1 MRHATPLFT
10 HANFKTEFYR
20 STPSAKSLAVLA
32 FSVLFLGVSGFA
44 QSGTMSTFAGLSSTV
59 KGSNASAAPDVTIAV
74 GTLDYCEH
82 VNSEYQCWYKGGA
95 NANQPVNF
103 LGSAIPKTDSGPWSQ
118 NSNNG
123 GNTPNCPT
131 AFSPNSQML
140 HDNVYNLWIMEKRI
154 TSKLNGNNYMCVAIS
169 NVEDVSSTSP
179 AFAWFAFEYNLDL
192 VIPLNSH
199 GNYYYPDYP
208 QTGLWQD
215 STSTAPPY
223 TAATDQ
229 AMWISYDLQDPNNGD
244 NINGVLVCA
253 VDLAGL
259 RASTSSPYKNNSHTP
274 ACTVA
279 HPLVVY
285 TQRRSWVPANNSD
298 TTPPISTDGEMFT
311 YMIEPVEN
319 KTSYL
324 TDPNHT
330 QGVEQWTINWTATPP
345 TPTFVNSWDQPSTQP
360 NGDQL
365 GCFNPLNY
373 YDTVCVPQPS
383 TSTTGIYIDSVAD
396 RMQQFFHYTSNN
408 GQGSIWTS
416 AHAIQINPNA
426 TDFSQTEADIR
437 ILQRNTAY
445 PNAVYVAAD
454 YPTLDPVDPNAYVV
468 LPSIVRDKVGNLQ
481 GILGISGTG
490 SDEHPGLDSYNFIPG
505 SLTEGTYGYI
515 ASPLTDGDA
524 EDTDSL
530 GYRWGDW
537 YSAVLDPSDG
547 CTVWVAG
554 EYLPVNRTTEPYWY
568 TEMAKL
574 PPMNSCLG
582 PVTLSNVS
590 LNFGDIQVGVKSS
603 PIVVTVTNNETVALN
618 ITGISTGGG
627 VFTQTNT
634 CGQPLAPNG
643 GTCTISV
650 YFTPTA
656 TGTATGTLMVT
667 DGAGNSPQTASLT
680 GIGATSA
687 ISLSPGTLAFGNQV
701 LNLASAGQAITVTNS
716 GFVNLT
722 VNSVVASGGYSQTS
736 NCAGATLTP
745 GQTCTITV
753 TFAPTIVGSMPGA
766 ITVNDTAVGAPHVV
780 GLTGSGIL
788 ALSMSGNI
796 TFAATNVGSTA
807 TAQTMSLTNNQSQTL
822 TFTWATSGDF
832 SAVGSTSNPCNGTL
846 AAKAKCSFLVSFTP
860 TTNGII
866 KGNLT
871 ITPTPSGNIVAG
883 GLTGTGQNGATSP
896 LTFSPASLSFGS
908 VGITTSS
915 AKTVTIKN
923 ASAATIDISSVT
935 GSGYF
940 VVTPS
945 GATPCG
951 GNLLVGKTCTVTV
964 TFTPLV
970 TGSIIGG
977 VTVIDN
983 ASISTQVQDAA
994 GTGVMDITLT
1004 PASISFGTVSIGS
1017 TSAVSVVTVTNN
1029 LPTAVPITSVVA
1041 SGDFI
1046 STAGGGIPCG
1056 TSVLA
1061 NSTCTLGV
1069 EFSPSVTGSISGAL
1083 TFSYAA
1089 GSSPQV
1095 VSLSGTG
1102 GTSNNSSTKSD

>member
-1 MRHATPLFT
+1 MMPLS
-10 HANFKTEFYR
+10 AQADFKKGFHPWTR
-20 STPSAKSLAVLA
+20 SAKSLAVLA
-32 FSVLFLGVSGFA
+32 FSVLFLCASGFA
-44 QSGTMSTFAGLSSTV
+44 QSGTMSTFAGLNSTI
-59 KGSNASAAPDVTIAV
+59 KGSNASATPDPTIAV
-74 GTLDYCEH
+74 GTLEYCEH
-82 VNSEYQCWYKGGA
+82 VNSEYQCWYKSGA

-103 LGSAIPKTDSGPWSQ
+103 LGSTSPKTDSGPWSQ

-199 GNYYYPDYP
+199 GNYFYPDYP

-215 STSTAPPY
+215 STSTTPPY

-229 AMWISYDLQDPNNGD
+229 AMWITYDLQDPNNAD

-319 KTSYL
+319 RSSYL

-345 TPTFVNSWDQPSTQP
+345 TPTFVNSWDLPSTQP

-396 RMQQFFHYTSNN
+396 RMQQFFHYTSDA
-408 GQGSIWTS
+408 GQGSVWTS
-416 AHAIQINPNA
+416 AHAIQIIPNA
-426 TDFSQTEADIR
+426 TSFTQTEADIR
-437 ILQRNTAY
+437 VLQRNTAY
-445 PNAVYVAAD
+445 PNAVYIAGD
-454 YPTLDPVDPNAYVV
+454 YPVLDPVDPNAFVV
-468 LPSIVRDKVGNLQ
+468 LPSIARDKVGNLQ
-481 GILGISGTG
+481 GILGISGSG
-490 SDEHPGLDSYNFIPG
+490 SNEHPGLDSLNFIPG
-505 SLTEGTYGYI
+505 TLSSGSYGYI

-530 GYRWGDW
+530 SYRWGDW

-582 PVTLSNVS
+582 PVTLSSVS

-603 PIVVTVTNNETVALN
+603 PIVVTVTNNQTVALN

-634 CGQPLAPNG
+634 CGQSLAPNG

-650 YFTPTA
+650 YFTPSA
-656 TGTATGTLMVT
+656 TGTATGTLIVT
-667 DGAGNSPQTASLT
+667 DGASNSPQTASLT

-687 ISLSPGTLAFGNQV
+687 ITLSPGTLAFGNQV
-701 LNLASAGQAITVTNS
+701 LSLASAGQAITVTNS

-722 VNSVVASGGYSQTS
+722 INSVVASGGYSQTG
-736 NCAGATLTP
+736 NCSGATLTP

-753 TFAPTIVGSMPGA
+753 TFAPTIIGSMPGA

-780 GLTGSGIL
+780 SLTGSGIL
-788 ALSMSGNI
+788 ALSMSGNL

-807 TAQTMSLTNNQSQTL
+807 PAQTMSLTNNQTQTL

-832 SAVGSTSNPCNGTL
+832 SAVGSTANPCNGTL

-871 ITPTPSGNIVAG
+871 ITPTPSGNIAAG

-940 VVTPS
+940 VVTPG

-951 GNLLVGKTCTVTV
+951 GNLLASKSCTVTV

-970 TGSIIGG
+970 TGSILGG

-983 ASISTQVQDAA
+983 ASISTQVQDAT

-1004 PASISFGTVSIGS
+1004 PTSINFGTVNIGS

-1046 STAGGGIPCG
+1046 ATTGGGIPCG
-1056 TSVLA
+1056 SSVLA

-1069 EFSPSVTGSISGAL
+1069 QFSPSVTGSISGAL

-1102 GTSNNSSTKSD
+1102 NP